1 MSVWKKFKEKIG
13 ELLAYFVIGIVS
25 FILGKQIL
33 HNRKSTERDREGKDK
48 LDDVSGR
55 VEGLSEGIASDV
67 KRLSE
72 LTEQIRKQQVLE

>member
-1 MSVWKKFKEKIG
+1 MWKKFKEKIG
-13 ELLAYFVIGIVS
+13 ELLAYFVIGVVS

-33 HNRKSTERDREGKDK
+33 HNRKSTERDRECKDK

>member
-72 LTEQIRKQQVLE
+72 LTEEIRKQQVLE